1 MQRLGEWG
9 TLLTAAGILRNM
21 AIRLM
26 RRRNSLGTRGER
38 NPVLVSD
45 LHWIALGE
53 KYLGFLA

>member
-1 MQRLGEWG
+1 
-9 TLLTAAGILRNM
+9 M